1 MSIQE
6 RLPVLMTPGVV
17 GVVGAGKT
25 PIAIPMEEIESL
37 QVMVNS
43 NLFLKPWPFLQ
54 LGQRVR
60 IRRGPLTDLEGDLVK
75 VKNELRCVVS
85 VRLLQRSVAAE
96 VDADWLEPLVPIM
109 RCGLHESPG
118 NRLAATPPY

>member
-1 MSIQE
+1 
-6 RLPVLMTPGVV
+6 
-17 GVVGAGKT
+17 
-25 PIAIPMEEIESL
+25 MEEIESL

-75 VKNELRCVVS
+75 VKNELRFVVS